1 MIDLLRLRFGWVKAV
16 QNYQVICNIKSSY
29 SVKNSLCQSGDD
41 LERDVVLSTR
51 NRLLIVAT

>member
-1 MIDLLRLRFGWVKAV
+1 MIDLLRLRFGRVKD
-16 QNYQVICNIKSSY
+16 YQVICNIKSSY